1 MHPLTAEPAP
11 AETVVRALLR
21 HIGDAVTGADDQAGH
36 HGLTT
41 DLMQT
46 LLARGNGA
54 ALQRRVY
61 QSTGD
66 LAAVVRN
73 AASHTLMV
81 E

>member
-1 MHPLTAEPAP
+1 MVNPLPVAGPE
-11 AETVVRALLR
+11 
-21 HIGDAVTGADDQAGH
+21 ADDEAGH

-41 DLMQT
+41 DLMQA
-46 LLARGNGA
+46 LVARGNGA

-73 AASHTLMV
+73 AAAHTLTV

>member
-1 MHPLTAEPAP
+1 
-11 AETVVRALLR
+11 VRALLR
-21 HIGDAVTGADDQAGH
+21 HIGDAVTEADGEAGH

-41 DLMQT
+41 
-46 LLARGNGA
+46 GNGA

-73 AASHTLMV
+73 AVAHTLTI